1 MTPNRVR
8 PRPAGWRF
16 EGFCGGGMPPPL
28 GIVRAL
34 PDVTDHARSLADAD
48 PAELDAVVEGFDSE
62 AALAAAEAAMSGQ
75 E

>member
-1 MTPNRVR
+1 
-8 PRPAGWRF
+8 
-16 EGFCGGGMPPPL
+16 MPPPL

-48 PAELDAVVEGFDSE
+48 PAELDSVVEGFDSE
-62 AALAAAEAAMSGQ
+62 AALAAAETAMSGQ